1 MTLAQRGQCGERM
14 RYDRG
19 KRVFLEGRSQL
30 IHEYPT
36 EMRKKN
42 RAKKGHEPLVYEQL
56 SLDGFR
62 VARGYSTTRE
72 VSELYGVSPSTV
84 NPAILA

>member
-1 MTLAQRGQCGERM
+1 M

-30 IHEYPT
+30 IHEPPDSS
-36 EMRKKN
+36 MRKKN
-42 RAKKGHEPLVYEQL
+42 RAKKGHEPRVYEQL

-84 NPAILA
+84 NPPILA